1 MSDYDA
7 DLAWALQAHHDAIV
21 RHATSLLAVAEQA
34 GVPTS
39 HPDPYRVLRQLSAET
54 SRIARELALG
64 LEGLQRLIDSAK
76 TVRLPISDIARA
88 TEEE

>member
-7 DLAWALQAHHDAIV
+7 DLAWALQAHHDSIIQ
-21 RHATSLLAVAEQA
+21 HATSLAAVAERA
-34 GVPTS
+34 SVTS
-39 HPDPYRVLRQLSAET
+39 HPDPYQLLRHLSSEADRV
-54 SRIARELALG
+54 ARELALG

-88 TEEE
+88 EEEG